1 MQIEDAGPMTAD
13 EQLGSPG
20 WTFEKGWLVGVALGL
35 VALVFL
41 SRTTGPRS
49 SGKDIHLMSRHR
61 LPDRPAGEPP
71 YGLPLARVS
80 VRRRAWANGRG
91 WIRRK

>member
-1 MQIEDAGPMTAD
+1 LSWLVAGNDRRMQIEDAGPMTAD

-41 SRTTGPRS
+41 SRRRA
-49 SGKDIHLMSRHR
+49 HV
-61 LPDRPAGEPP
+61 RPAKI
-71 YGLPLARVS
+71 S
-80 VRRRAWANGRG
+80 T
-91 WIRRK
+91 

>member
-35 VALVFL
+35 VALAFL
-41 SRTTGPRS
+41 SRRRA
-49 SGKDIHLMSRHR
+49 HA
-61 LPDRPAGEPP
+61 RPAKI
-71 YGLPLARVS
+71 S
-80 VRRRAWANGRG
+80 T
-91 WIRRK
+91 